1 MPNRQTSGSVS
12 HATYVK
18 IYMASTLMQCL
29 TRSLK
34 PPSSRGV
41 VARSA
46 VLPEDI
52 FLEIATYLSIPDLF
66 NLSLTVSHRA
76 PNLSNGLILIPTDSH
91 TPLIYIFLARSMH
104 L

>member
-1 MPNRQTSGSVS
+1 VFKRYKWAVAILTERAALTVS

-34 PPSSRGV
+34 LPPSRGV
-41 VARSA
+41 VARST

-76 PNLSNGLILIPTDSH
+76 EPVEWLDSH
-91 TPLIYIFLARSMH
+91 SN
-104 L
+104 